1 MNSLYNDTTVYFIA
15 YAKLPSTIAAAK
27 LLDVV
32 GIGLVINYE
41 TGVIEDN
48 SCTLITDEAKLF
60 LKEIIKGHNL
70 NDEGIDSLIDKINY
84 RFHGMSQK
92 AICVALRAAYEKYE
106 TWKEINNIK

>member
-1 MNSLYNDTTVYFIA
+1 MNMYSDTTVYFIA
-15 YAKLPSTIAAAK
+15 YAKLPGTIAAAK
-27 LLDVV
+27 LLEVV

-41 TGVIEDN
+41 TGVIEDT

-70 NDEGIDSLIDKINY
+70 IDEGIDGLVDKINF

-92 AICVALRAAYEKYE
+92 AICVAVRAAYEKYE
-106 TWKEINNIK
+106 TWKELNNIE